1 MKKCRIFVVIPTT
14 RLTGRKSE
22 IPRTVAALGI
32 QVSFVDKKDAGP
44 KPLRRNGFLVFQA
57 SSSELLTAFLNC
69 TINGTDC
76 KE

>member
-32 QVSFVDKKDAGP
+32 QVVDDTGLEP
-44 KPLRRNGFLVFQA
+44 VQYCYREILSLLCLPIPPHRQLVGNA
-57 SSSELLTAFLNC
+57 
-69 TINGTDC
+69 
-76 KE
+76 

>member
-32 QVSFVDKKDAGP
+32 QVVDDTG
-44 KPLRRNGFLVFQA
+44 L
-57 SSSELLTAFLNC
+57 ELP
-69 TINGTDC
+69 
-76 KE
+76 

>member
-32 QVSFVDKKDAGP
+32 QVSFVDKKDAGNYTA
-44 KPLRRNGFLVFQA
+44 PLLV
-57 SSSELLTAFLNC
+57 ELSLHL
-69 TINGTDC
+69 
-76 KE
+76 